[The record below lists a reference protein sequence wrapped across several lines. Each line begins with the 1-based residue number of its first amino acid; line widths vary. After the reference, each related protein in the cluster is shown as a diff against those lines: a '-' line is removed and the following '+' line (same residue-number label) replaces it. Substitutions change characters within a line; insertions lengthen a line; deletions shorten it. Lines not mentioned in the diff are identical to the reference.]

1 MSSLNTNYDLDLISS
16 LAQSTFLTNQNSVA
30 TNSVNVS
37 SDYAKI
43 LAEKISE
50 VETEFEETEN
60 NLSNQNQSFGGGE
73 SSSASSVETVKRFM
87 PDGSILITTYDGSS
101 ITQQTKLRP
110 HLVPVADYSAPPTS
124 TGEPEI
130 KFEAKQNLD
139 LLSLLM

>member
-50 VETEFEETEN
+50 VDAEFEEAEK
-60 NLSNQNQSFGGGE
+60 NLSDQNEPSSGGGE
-73 SSSASSVETVKRFM
+73 
-87 PDGSILITTYDGSS
+87 L
-101 ITQQTKLRP
+101 KL
-110 HLVPVADYSAPPTS
+110 
-124 TGEPEI
+124 
-130 KFEAKQNLD
+130 
-139 LLSLLM
+139 